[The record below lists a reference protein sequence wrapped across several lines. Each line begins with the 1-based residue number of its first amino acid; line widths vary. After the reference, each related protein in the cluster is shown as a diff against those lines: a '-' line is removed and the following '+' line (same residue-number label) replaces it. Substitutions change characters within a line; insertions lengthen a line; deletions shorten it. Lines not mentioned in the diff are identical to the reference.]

1 MTVFESK
8 VQRIAYPQESVY
20 RVISDLNNLERI
32 RHRIP
37 SDKIQD
43 FSYDSD
49 SVTVN
54 VPLVGTVSMR
64 VVERREPESVQ
75 FQSVQSPVSFNL
87 WVQVMP
93 DDDDG
98 NTSRVKVSVKAD
110 IPFMLAPLVSGPLQ
124 DGLDK
129 VVEALSMI
137 HYE

>member
-1 MTVFESK
+1 MASFESK
-8 VQRIAYPQESVY
+8 VKEIPYPQEAVY
-20 RVISDLNNLERI
+20 RLISDLNNLERI
-32 RHRIP
+32 RDRIP
-37 SDKIQD
+37 TDKIQD

-64 VVERREPESVQ
+64 VVERTEPECVK
-75 FQSVQSPVSFNL
+75 FESVQSPMSFNL
-87 WVQVMP
+87 WVEVMP
-93 DDDDG
+93 DDD
-98 NTSRVKVSVKAD
+98 NTSNVKVSVKAD

-137 HYE
+137 QYE

>member
-1 MTVFESK
+1 MTSFESK
-8 VQRIAYPQESVY
+8 EKQIAYPQESVY

-32 RHRIP
+32 RDRIP

-64 VVERREPESVQ
+64 VVERTEPECVK
-75 FQSVQSPVSFNL
+75 FESVQSPMSFNL

-93 DDDDG
+93 DDD
-98 NTSRVKVSVKAD
+98 NTSKVKVSVKAD
-110 IPFMLAPLVSGPLQ
+110 IPFLLSGLVSGPLQ
-124 DGLDK
+124 EGVDK
-129 VVEALSMI
+129 VAEALTMI

>member
-1 MTVFESK
+1 MASFESK
-8 VQRIAYPQESVY
+8 VKEIPYPQESVY
-20 RVISDLNNLERI
+20 RLISDLNNLERI
-32 RHRIP
+32 RDRIP
-37 SDKIQD
+37 TDKIQD

-64 VVERREPESVQ
+64 VVERTEPECVK
-75 FQSVQSPVSFNL
+75 FESVQSPMSFNL
-87 WVQVMP
+87 WVEVMP
-93 DDDDG
+93 DDD
-98 NTSRVKVSVKAD
+98 NASKVKVSVKAD

-137 HYE
+137 QYE

>member
-1 MTVFESK
+1 MTSFESK
-8 VQRIAYPQESVY
+8 EKQIAYPQESVY

-32 RHRIP
+32 RDRIP

-64 VVERREPESVQ
+64 VVERTEPECVK
-75 FQSVQSPVSFNL
+75 FESVQSPMSFNL

-93 DDDDG
+93 DND
-98 NTSRVKVSVKAD
+98 NTSKVKVSVKAD
-110 IPFMLAPLVSGPLQ
+110 IPFLLSGLVSGPLQ
-124 DGLDK
+124 EGVDK
-129 VVEALSMI
+129 VAEALTMI
-137 HYE
+137 QYE

>member
-1 MTVFESK
+1 MASFESK
-8 VQRIAYPQESVY
+8 VKEIPYPQEAVY
-20 RVISDLNNLERI
+20 RLISDLNNLERI
-32 RHRIP
+32 RDRIP
-37 SDKIQD
+37 TDKIQD

-64 VVERREPESVQ
+64 VVERTEPECVK
-75 FQSVQSPVSFNL
+75 FESVQSPMSFNL
-87 WVQVMP
+87 WVEVMP
-93 DDDDG
+93 DDD
-98 NTSRVKVSVKAD
+98 NTSKVKVSVKAD

-137 HYE
+137 QYE

>member
-1 MTVFESK
+1 MTNFESK
-8 VQRIAYPQESVY
+8 EKQIAYPQESVY

-32 RHRIP
+32 RDRIP

-64 VVERREPESVQ
+64 VVERTEPECVK
-75 FQSVQSPVSFNL
+75 FESVQSPMSFNL

-93 DDDDG
+93 DND
-98 NTSRVKVSVKAD
+98 NTSKVKVSVKAD
-110 IPFMLAPLVSGPLQ
+110 IPFLLSGLVSGPLQ
-124 DGLDK
+124 EGVDK
-129 VVEALSMI
+129 VAEALTMI
-137 HYE
+137 QYE